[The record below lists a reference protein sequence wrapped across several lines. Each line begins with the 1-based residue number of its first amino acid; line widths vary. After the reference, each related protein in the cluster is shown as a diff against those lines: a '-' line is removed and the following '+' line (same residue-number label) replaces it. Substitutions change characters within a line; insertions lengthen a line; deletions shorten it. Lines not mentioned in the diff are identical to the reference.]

1 MLPVSSAELPDEATV
16 LGWMDELSNWGR
28 WGDEDEAGTLNHITP
43 SVVAAAAALV
53 EDGHVVSCGW
63 DIDDLPRPDRPFGG
77 VQRHMIGTGE
87 GLGDPE
93 RPGAAADLEPR
104 TGGAAEWFGLVFHG
118 YSVTHLDSLA
128 HMFFDGRMY
137 NDRPAAWVTSRQG
150 ATANDVRPA
159 GRGVVTRGVLV
170 DVARHLGV
178 DWLDAGEPVLPDLVA
193 ATLEAQAID
202 VQPGDALLLRTGYG
216 ARLRQQGPDQMGQGG
231 SPRAG
236 WHAANLPWLHAN
248 DIAMIGAD
256 TAQDVVPSGYA
267 FSHNPVHTV
276 GIVAM
281 GLWLLDN
288 CDLEPLA
295 VECARRE
302 RWEFMFSLA
311 PLRIVG
317 ATGSPANPLATF

>member
-1 MLPVSSAELPDEATV
+1 MPDASSDEIPSEATV
-16 LGWMDELSNWGR
+16 LSWMQSLSNWGR
-28 WGDEDEAGTLNHITP
+28 WGDDDEAGTLNHITP
-43 SVVAAAAALV
+43 EVVRTAAGLV
-53 EDGHVVSCGW
+53 QDGTVVSCAW

-87 GLGDPE
+87 GLLDPE

-118 YSVTHLDSLA
+118 YSVTHLDSLS

-137 NDRPAAWVTSRQG
+137 NGRPAAWVTSRQG

-159 GRGVVTRGVLV
+159 AQGIVTRGVLV

-178 DWLDAGEPVLPDLVA
+178 DWLEAGEPVLPSHVQGALRDQGVKP
-193 ATLEAQAID
+193 
-202 VQPGDALLLRTGYG
+202 QPGDALLLRTGYG
-216 ARLRQQGPDQMGQGG
+216 QRLRHQGPDAMGQGG
-231 SPRAG
+231 SIRAG
-236 WHAANLPWLHAN
+236 WHAANLPWFHENGTAV
-248 DIAMIGAD
+248 IGAD
-256 TAQDVVPSGYA
+256 TAQDVVPSGYS

-288 CDLEPLA
+288 CDLEALA
-295 VECARRE
+295 AECERRS
-302 RWEFMFSLA
+302 RWEFQFTLA